1 MTLRYPLFL
10 PLLSACVIFVSGQR
24 SSSVQ
29 AVGQTNSDAKILVT
43 VRTGKGVAVPGLQ
56 AADFVVTEHGIQDRI
71 SGIENLFRSPSAQ
84 IPIPTEGKQ
93 KITVSPPEAGATI
106 SPSAAT
112 YVLLIITPMSATGRY
127 DAIQAAVKI
136 LSHQDAQRWRVAL
149 LDDSGA
155 FVAFGNSMDHL
166 TATFESLGKKVP
178 SPQYVGGSWLENAN
192 KAIRELGTMPGPHAI
207 VVVSD
212 YESKLPAAIK
222 ENPWLQRV
230 SPSMFID
237 SALRARAGLY
247 TVQSSGPATVVPFGG
262 AAAPQ
267 IEGFQSGEDVAES
280 VMNETVAVGNLRSDL
295 LYAANATG
303 GKPAKDLRDAFS
315 QIAADAEGT
324 YLISFHPDLNE
335 TDGAWHPVSVS
346 LRDPDL
352 RVRGP
357 GFYEAPS
364 ISTAQLPGGMLTAL
378 QRGGSFSE
386 LGIATHAWLF
396 PDSRSGIDNVA
407 IAADVEWI
415 DKVQTPKDGSRLQ
428 LFAELIN
435 ENTNAV
441 AGSWYEER
449 EWASAGG
456 SPLHFNWQREVP
468 VYPGSYVLRVFGM
481 DTVSGKMGAGE
492 FSFWARPQDGGALR
506 FGTIVLADGC
516 ASARER
522 KGTRTNL
529 LDPLL
534 WDGCELMP
542 SPEAIFNSR
551 QSPTI
556 LVHIYPPNE
565 QMTKMI
571 LREWKASAVVDGED
585 GKTAAL
591 PIVSADVRGLAAFG
605 KVTLSSFN
613 LPPGPHQMSVI
624 FEIPVVNGEKR
635 RVSLKTK
642 FFIQP

>member
-1 MTLRYPLFL
+1 MTLRCQILL
-10 PLLSACVIFVSGQR
+10 PLLSACITFVSGLR
-24 SSSVQ
+24 PSSGQV
-29 AVGQTNSDAKILVT
+29 VGQKSSDAKILVT
-43 VRTGKGVAVPGLQ
+43 VRTGKGTAVPGLQ

-71 SGIENLFRSPSAQ
+71 SGIENLSRSPSVQ
-84 IPIPTEGKQ
+84 IPISSESKQ
-93 KITVSPPEAGATI
+93 KITVYPPEAGTTI
-106 SPSAAT
+106 SPLTAT

-127 DAIQAAVKI
+127 DAIRAAVKI

-155 FVAFGNSMDHL
+155 FVTFGNSMDQL
-166 TATFESLGKKVP
+166 TATLESLGKKVP
-178 SPQYVGGSWLENAN
+178 FPQYVGGSWLENAN

-237 SALRARAGLY
+237 SALRAHAGLY

-267 IEGFQSGEDVAES
+267 IDGFQSGEDVAETL
-280 VMNETVAVGNLRSDL
+280 MNDTVAVGTLRSDL
-295 LYAANATG
+295 LYAADATG
-303 GKPAKDLRDAFS
+303 GKPAKNLKDAFS

-346 LRDPDL
+346 LREPDL

-364 ISTAQLPGGMLTAL
+364 MSTAQLPSGMLTAL
-378 QRGGSFSE
+378 QRGGGFSE

-396 PDSRSGIDNVA
+396 PDSRSGIDNIA
-407 IAADVEWI
+407 IAAAVEWI

-428 LFAELIN
+428 VFAELIN

-449 EWASAGG
+449 EWDSAG
-456 SPLHFNWQREVP
+456 SQPLRFNWQREVP

-481 DTVSGKMGAGE
+481 DTVSEKIGAGE

-516 ASARER
+516 TSAREQ
-522 KGTRTNL
+522 KGTRKNL

-556 LVHIYPPNE
+556 LVHIYPPND

-571 LREWKASAVVDGED
+571 LQEWKAFAVVDGED
-585 GKTAAL
+585 GKIAAL
-591 PIVSADVRGLAAFG
+591 PIASADVRGLAAFG
-605 KVTLSSFN
+605 TVNLRDFN
-613 LPPGPHQMSVI
+613 LPSGPHQLSVI
-624 FEIPVVNGEKR
+624 FEIPAMNGEKR
-635 RVSLKTK
+635 RVSLKTQ